1 MKITNVSIP
10 NNNNN
15 KSPIPNNN
23 NYYMDNNINDNIN
36 VNINNISCIYNDY
49 QINKNNIFSDKSPL
63 IVNNNNQYLYYSDKR
78 QNKAFYPNT
87 NNNNNYSGIYNYI
100 EASPISSF
108 KYSSSPQRSP
118 GGKVELKI
126 NQFNSL
132 NKKHISQ
139 LENIVYN
146 LLQLSLNYGDTYII
160 TNASKNWVLYSSMIY
175 FPKIIQLFNKIK
187 IISARDAYEKN
198 FPNNNKFWKLA
209 VFMDITNL
217 YNKNLIT
224 NIISIGDSLI
234 ENEAAF
240 KLSSIFSECY
250 IKTIKIQEESKP
262 ELLLKQLKLILKQF
276 NFFHSSVRNISV
288 KIEKNNIKL

>member
-1 MKITNVSIP
+1 MEIL
-10 NNNNN
+10 
-15 KSPIPNNN
+15 
-23 NYYMDNNINDNIN
+23 NNINIDNPCE
-36 VNINNISCIYNDY
+36 SA
-49 QINKNNIFSDKSPL
+49 INKLNKEIS
-63 IVNNNNQYLYYSDKR
+63 NNNSLNSTNLSISINSELPQKFYIKNSSEIRISYMNKLFNNKIPPKNPSNNLIKR
-78 QNKAFYPNT
+78 KYNSMIFFDWDDTLLCSTFLIEKENKN
-87 NNNNNYSGIYNYI
+87 
-100 EASPISSF
+100 
-108 KYSSSPQRSP
+108 
-118 GGKVELKI
+118 
-126 NQFNSL
+126 L